1 MYNNVCVYGVDGK
14 WKTVFTQAN
23 IHTQRAWTQAR
34 IRAQTNTYSYI
45 LNNEH
50 VLCRYNNKEEKDSSV
65 KTTYRYSVIKINDNF
80 LAQWKWYK
88 PNQTKPNDLFAAYSN
103 YFARAVWIKK
113 KSWKKFKV
121 VKLCQYYLAIMERIT
136 VNIKW
141 SFCTF
146 KTGRCDA
153 EIRFSFSSIFCFAVP
168 VISKCKWWR
177 SIYEILEYHR
187 TKLTTTAAT
196 WNHCRCFHHRTPF

>member
-65 KTTYRYSVIKINDNF
+65 KTTYHYSVIKINDNF

-121 VKLCQYYLAIMERIT
+121 VKLCQYYLAVMERIT

-146 KTGRCDA
+146 KTSGVMRKFDLVSVLFFVL
-153 EIRFSFSSIFCFAVP
+153 RFQLFRNANDDVQYMRF
-168 VISKCKWWR
+168 
-177 SIYEILEYHR
+177 
-187 TKLTTTAAT
+187 
-196 WNHCRCFHHRTPF
+196 